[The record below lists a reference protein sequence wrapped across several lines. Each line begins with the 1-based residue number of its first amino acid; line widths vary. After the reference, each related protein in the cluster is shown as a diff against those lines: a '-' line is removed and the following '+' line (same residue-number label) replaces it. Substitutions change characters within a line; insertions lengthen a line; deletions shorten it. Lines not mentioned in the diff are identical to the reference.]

1 MAKIVIAEDEQD
13 IRELLAFTLRYAG
26 HDVLTACD
34 GLEAVALTRIEV
46 PDLVLLDVRMP
57 KMNGYDACIEIKQDA
72 EIGHI
77 PVVFLS
83 AKGQESE
90 IEQGLASGAVAY
102 LLKPFAPDALVQEL
116 QNILDRQHLAKNN
129 GGNQVL
135 NATQQHDIAEYQPS
149 DSPTDGQPTE

>member
-13 IRELLAFTLRYAG
+13 IKELLAFTLRYAG
-26 HDVLTACD
+26 HDVVTGND
-34 GLEAVALTRIEV
+34 GFEAVALTRIEI

-57 KMNGYDACIEIKQDA
+57 KMNGYDACREIKQDP

-90 IEQGLASGAVAY
+90 IEEGLAAGAAAY

-116 QNILDRQHLAKNN
+116 QRVMDEAKPA
-129 GGNQVL
+129 V
-135 NATQQHDIAEYQPS
+135 E
-149 DSPTDGQPTE
+149 